1 MHLLPTHLAPLSDIA
16 DKRSTGSRFALTGI
30 HLRVHGDNTFLAE
43 ATDTK
48 VLLRV
53 SGPCVA
59 PIDEYPEHPGL
70 KDAPN
75 GSMEALIPATVWAKT
90 FSSAAKTTK
99 RQTLALR
106 SVAVKMSKE
115 LATFGSTDLDSYP
128 VDQTKLVEG
137 RFPPAADIIDSTRKS
152 AVRSFWVDPL
162 QLSRALKAL
171 AAVGC
176 DEDSRA
182 VEIMLPEDHTKPFL
196 IEAKRSDGVK
206 SELIVMPLGEGPAI
220 KPSKKEEDQPDSAAE
235 VVRLRE
241 ELGIV
246 REQVENLKVERK
258 VQEEEIEKVIADRD
272 RLDKEASRARGEV
285 ELHKKDVKD
294 LLRKNDALREEL
306 QTAIR
311 AQCDQQAMELRPVGD
326 SGLATLALPATSPRP
341 TPLTRRERL
350 QRIGA

>member
-1 MHLLPTHLAPLSDIA
+1 MHLLPTNLAPLADLA

-59 PIDEYPEHPGL
+59 PCDEYPDHPGL

-75 GSMEALIPATVWAKT
+75 GSMEALIPATTWTKV

-99 RQTLALR
+99 RAYGDALK

-115 LATFGSTDLDSYP
+115 MASFGSTNLDSYP
-128 VDQTKLVEG
+128 VEQTKLVEG
-137 RFPPAADIIDSTRKS
+137 RFPPAADIIDQTRKRLT
-152 AVRSFWVDPL
+152 RSLWVDPI
-162 QLSRALKAL
+162 QLSRALK
-171 AAVGC
+171 VIGTIGC
-176 DEDSRA
+176 DEDSQA
-182 VEIMLPEDHTKPFL
+182 VELCFTDDPERPFL
-196 IEAKRSDGVK
+196 IEAKRSDGMK
-206 SELIVMPLGEGPAI
+206 SVLIVMPLAERPTI
-220 KPSKKEEDQPDSAAE
+220 KPEQQKQPDTADE
-235 VVRLRE
+235 VARLRK
-241 ELGIV
+241 ELETV

-258 VQEEEIEKVIADRD
+258 VQEEEIEKAIADRD
-272 RLDKEASRARGEV
+272 RLDEEVAKSRREV

-306 QTAIR
+306 QAGVKV
-311 AQCDQQAMELRPVGD
+311 QCDPPRLETAQ
-326 SGLATLALPATSPRP
+326 TL
-341 TPLTRRERL
+341 PLTRRERL